1 MLKKMKKFGFF
12 LVMTLIFDS
21 AWAQSNSVDQNPN
34 SKLYTIDF
42 ARGQEILSND
52 KQAIFFK
59 NALIELVNITS
70 DGRKLKNMY
79 PGPQVVIIK
88 QIDPK
93 ILDGYQITVL
103 AKSLNDSREVGWF
116 YYDIK
121 KNMIFLFDR
130 DSARWKKIAF
140 ESDNIQYLKNC
151 QASCILNYR
160 DKTSSDD
167 KIKELQDL
175 VVNDN

>member
-1 MLKKMKKFGFF
+1 MKKIGFF
-12 LVMTLIFDS
+12 LVLVLIFDS
-21 AWAQSNSVDQNPN
+21 ARAQRNIVDQNPN

-42 ARGQEILSND
+42 SRGQEILSND
-52 KQAIFFK
+52 KQAVFFK

-70 DGRKLKNMY
+70 DGRRLKNMY

-130 DSARWKKIAF
+130 DSARWKKITF

-160 DKTSSDD
+160 DKTSPDD